1 MDNTAD
7 ALINMKNCETIGK
20 KTCVI
25 KPASKLIGGILKIMQ
40 KEGYIGNFELIED
53 GKAGKYQVKLIGK
66 INNCKAI
73 KPRYAIKKDEIARW
87 EQRYLPSR
95 NLGTLVI
102 STPKGLMTQKEAI
115 KIGTGGKL
123 VAYFY

>member
-1 MDNTAD
+1 
-7 ALINMKNCETIGK
+7 MKNCETVGK
-20 KTCVI
+20 KECTI

-40 KEGYIGNFELIED
+40 KEGYIGKFELVED
-53 GKAGKYQVKLIGK
+53 GKAGKYHVTLIGK
-66 INNCKAI
+66 INDCKAI
-73 KPRYAIKKDEIARW
+73 KPRYAIKKDEFTKW

-102 STPKGLMTQKEAI
+102 STPKGLMTQKEAK

-123 VAYFY
+123 IAFFY